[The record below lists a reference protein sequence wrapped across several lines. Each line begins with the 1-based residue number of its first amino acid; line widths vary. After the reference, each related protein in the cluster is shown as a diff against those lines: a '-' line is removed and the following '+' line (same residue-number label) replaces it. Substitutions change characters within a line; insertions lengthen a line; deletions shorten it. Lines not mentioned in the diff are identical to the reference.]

1 VAPAEVERH
10 PVFGGPESVEEAV
23 EQPAIPIA
31 GGATR
36 GTLLHKLMEEVLSGE
51 TEDGLEALAARASEL
66 MAQLSVAPS
75 DQASDGISSHELAGT
90 IVRTLNIPE
99 IAQLRPRLIAE
110 HTVYGSQVSDDGE
123 IIVSGIADAVAY
135 GSEGRIEIIVD
146 WKSDIT
152 IDVSTLN
159 SYRGQLDTYR
169 QFTGA
174 TRALLVLVTTGK
186 VIEL

>member
-1 VAPAEVERH
+1 
-10 PVFGGPESVEEAV
+10 
-23 EQPAIPIA
+23 
-31 GGATR
+31 
-36 GTLLHKLMEEVLSGE
+36 
-51 TEDGLEALAARASEL
+51 
-66 MAQLSVAPS
+66 
-75 DQASDGISSHELAGT
+75 
-90 IVRTLNIPE
+90 VRTLNIPE